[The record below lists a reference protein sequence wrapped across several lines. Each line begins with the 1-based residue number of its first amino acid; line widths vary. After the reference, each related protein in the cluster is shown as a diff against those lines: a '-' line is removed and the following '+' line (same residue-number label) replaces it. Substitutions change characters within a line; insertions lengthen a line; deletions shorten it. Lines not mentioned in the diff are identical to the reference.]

1 VNPYLDLT
9 RELNAGGIR
18 AIVSSG
24 QAVVLLKLSV
34 MSKDGDR
41 ILQDTPEALE
51 HVHDVLPF
59 SVEEHA

>member
-1 VNPYLDLT
+1 
-9 RELNAGGIR
+9 
-18 AIVSSG
+18 
-24 QAVVLLKLSV
+24 

-59 SVEEHA
+59 AVEEHA